1 MTAVVDLYVDP
12 LCPFAWVTSRWI
24 LEAEQQRPMQLSFRV
39 MSLSVLNE
47 GRADLPAGYRR
58 MLEHGW
64 GPVRLLVA
72 AQQQYG
78 TDVLRGLYSALG
90 RRRHDEGRRFDRDLY
105 LEALAEAGLDRAL
118 ADAAD
123 DPGWDDAVRT
133 SHHRGM
139 DPVGDEVG
147 TPTFHVDGV
156 AFFGPVLTRVPRGPQ
171 AGELFDA
178 AVTLARFP
186 HFFELKR
193 TRTEQPDATEQP
205 DPTGH
210 LDAIRRP
217 DAAPSAS

>member
-1 MTAVVDLYVDP
+1 MTTTVDLYVDP

-24 LEAEQQRPMQLSFRV
+24 LEAEAQRPMALTFKV

-47 GRADLPAGYRR
+47 HRDGLSAGYRS
-58 MLEHGW
+58 MLDNGW

-72 AQQQYG
+72 AQERYG
-78 TDVLRGLYSALG
+78 DGSVRDLYSALG
-90 RRRHDEGRRFDRDLY
+90 RRHHDEHRQYDRALFV
-105 LEALAEAGLDRAL
+105 EALAELGLDEAL

-123 DPGWDDAVRT
+123 DPTWDTAVRA

-156 AFFGPVLTRVPRGPQ
+156 AFFGPVLTRVPRGPL

-178 AVTLARFP
+178 AVTLAGFP
-186 HFFELKR
+186 HFFEIKR
-193 TRTEQPDATEQP
+193 SRTEEPSATE
-205 DPTGH
+205 
-210 LDAIRRP
+210 AV
-217 DAAPSAS
+217 